1 MIFRQIFV
9 ANVLHQK
16 SYLHVFS
23 TFFYNMK
30 SCQNNTGFDLIRVL
44 EMHIAQKNFE
54 MHHSQ
59 SHIDLIAITRL
70 VGYLDLHSKKS
81 DSKRY
86 LGVVFFQKELKI
98 SEMFLI
104 YALHDHESRCV

>member
-1 MIFRQIFV
+1 
-9 ANVLHQK
+9 
-16 SYLHVFS
+16 
-23 TFFYNMK
+23 MK
-30 SCQNNTGFDLIRVL
+30 SRQNKTRFDLEGFF

-70 VGYLDLHSKKS
+70 VGYVDLHSEKS
-81 DSKRY
+81 NSKRY
-86 LGVVFFQKELKI
+86 LGVVVFKKKSKI

-104 YALHDHESRCV
+104 YALEDHASRCV